1 MPSGHCRPSRAKGRE
16 RGAGTWAG
24 GIPCA
29 ETTQGPSSPRGRGFA
44 LDVAG
49 FLRVR
54 MDSATIYKGR
64 VHAVMHASPTCQP
77 CNGLNARV
85 NQSDKCVAT

>member
-1 MPSGHCRPSRAKGRE
+1 M
-16 RGAGTWAG
+16 G

-77 CNGLNARV
+77 CNELNAQV
-85 NQSDKCVAT
+85 NQSDKCVTT